1 LRLNAY
7 EKLKIENFTLF
18 KKMKPFP
25 PSPKLQILHRYPWFV
40 PLVIFLLMIE
50 VYIWSLQGL
59 KVDFHLLKD
68 SWPFI
73 TDFISRLF
81 PPNWQVLDVA
91 VQGLIETVQMSVWG
105 TTIGAILSLPIAM
118 ASANNIAPLWLRWI
132 ANLLQNAV
140 RSVPSIILGLIFV
153 AATGLGAPAGTL
165 ALSIYTIGYLAKFY
179 QQAIESVDYR
189 SLESLQ
195 VIGAS
200 RMQIAQYGILPQ
212 ILPLGLGY
220 TLWMFEYNIRAAS
233 VLGVV
238 GAGGIG
244 FQLKSYIDGFEYT
257 KATTMMLV
265 LLLVVTVIDWFSSK
279 LRRYLESM

>member
-1 LRLNAY
+1 
-7 EKLKIENFTLF
+7 
-18 KKMKPFP
+18 MKN
-25 PSPKLQILHRYPWFV
+25 SYHLQFLHRYPWFI
-40 PLVIFLLMIE
+40 PLLVLLFMMG
-50 VYIWSLQGL
+50 VYIWALQGL
-59 KVDFHLLKD
+59 KVDFELLKD
-68 SWPFI
+68 SSPYI
-73 TDFISRLF
+73 IDFISRLF
-81 PPNWQVLDVA
+81 PPDWKVLNIA
-91 VQGLIETVQMSVWG
+91 VKGLIETVQMSIWG
-105 TTIGAILSLPIAM
+105 TSIGAILSLPIAI

-179 QQAIESVDYR
+179 QQAIESVDHR

-265 LLLVVTVIDWFSSK
+265 LLVVVTVIDWFSSK

>member
-1 LRLNAY
+1 MSYFLNSPRLRR
-7 EKLKIENFTLF
+7 
-18 KKMKPFP
+18 FP
-25 PSPKLQILHRYPWFV
+25 WVI
-40 PLVIFLLMIE
+40 PLLIFLIIVA
-50 VYIWSLQGL
+50 VYIWAIQGL
-59 KVDFHLLKD
+59 KVDFEVLSS
-68 SWPFI
+68 SWPYI

-81 PPNWQVLDVA
+81 PPDLTVLDIA
-91 VQGLIETVQMSVWG
+91 IKALIETVQMSLWG
-105 TTIGAILSLPIAM
+105 TTIGAILSLPIAV
-118 ASANNIAPLWLRWI
+118 ASANNVAPHWLQWL
-132 ANLLQNAV
+132 ANLLQNTV

-165 ALSIYTIGYLAKFY
+165 ALGIYTIGYLAKFY
-179 QQAIESVDYR
+179 QQAIEAVEPR
-189 SLESLQ
+189 SLESLK

-200 RMQIAQYGILPQ
+200 RLQIAQYGIVPQ
-212 ILPLGLGY
+212 VLPLGLGY

-265 LLLVVTVIDWFSSK
+265 LLVVVTVIDAFSSQ
-279 LRRYLESM
+279 LRRHLDSM

>member
-1 LRLNAY
+1 MKNKSFNSQLLN
-7 EKLKIENFTLF
+7 
-18 KKMKPFP
+18 
-25 PSPKLQILHRYPWFV
+25 RYTW
-40 PLVIFLLMIE
+40 LINLAMLLIIVG
-50 VYIWSLQGL
+50 VYIWALQGL
-59 KVDFHLLKD
+59 KVDLELLKN
-68 SWPFI
+68 SGPYI
-73 TDFISRLF
+73 IDFIVRLF
-81 PPNWQVLDVA
+81 PPDWKVVDIA
-91 VQGLIETVQMSVWG
+91 IKALIETIQMSVWG
-105 TTIGAILSLPIAM
+105 TSIGAILSVPIAI
-118 ASANNIAPLWLRWI
+118 ASANNVAPLWLRWL

-179 QQAIESVDYR
+179 QQAIEAVDSR

-200 RMQIAQYGILPQ
+200 RIQIAQYAILPQ
-212 ILPLGLGY
+212 VLPLVLGY

-265 LLLVVTVIDWFSSK
+265 LLVVVTVIDVVSSK
-279 LRRYLESM
+279 LRRHLDSM

>member
-1 LRLNAY
+1 
-7 EKLKIENFTLF
+7 
-18 KKMKPFP
+18 MKN
-25 PSPKLQILHRYPWFV
+25 SYHLEVLHRYPWFIPV
-40 PLVIFLLMIE
+40 VVVLFMIG
-50 VYIWSLQGL
+50 VYIWALQGL
-59 KVDFHLLKD
+59 KVDFQLLKD
-68 SWPFI
+68 SCPYI
-73 TDFISRLF
+73 IDFISRLF
-81 PPNWQVLDVA
+81 PPDWKVLNIA
-91 VQGLIETVQMSVWG
+91 VKGLIETVQMSIWG
-105 TTIGAILSLPIAM
+105 TSIGAILSLPIAI

-132 ANLLQNAV
+132 ANLFQNAV

-165 ALSIYTIGYLAKFY
+165 ALSIYSIGYLAKFY
-179 QQAIESVDYR
+179 QQAIESVDNR
-189 SLESLQ
+189 SLDSLQ

-200 RMQIAQYGILPQ
+200 RIQITQYGILPQ

-265 LLLVVTVIDWFSSK
+265 LLVVVTVIDWFSSK

>member
-1 LRLNAY
+1 MSRLLNS
-7 EKLKIENFTLF
+7 KLFR
-18 KKMKPFP
+18 
-25 PSPKLQILHRYPWFV
+25 RYPWV
-40 PLVIFLLMIE
+40 NPLLILLILVI
-50 VYIWSLQGL
+50 VYGWALRGL
-59 KVDFHLLKD
+59 KVDFELLRS
-68 SWPFI
+68 SWPYI

-81 PPNWQVLDVA
+81 PPDPA
-91 VQGLIETVQMSVWG
+91 VIDIAIKALIETVQMSLWG
-105 TTIGAILSLPIAM
+105 TTIGAIISLPIAV
-118 ASANNIAPLWLRWI
+118 ASANNVAPRWLQWL

-165 ALSIYTIGYLAKFY
+165 ALGIYTIGYLAKFY
-179 QQAIESVDYR
+179 QQAIEAVDYR

-195 VIGAS
+195 VMGAS
-200 RMQIAQYGILPQ
+200 RFQVAQYGILPQ
-212 ILPLGLGY
+212 VLPLGLGY

-244 FQLKSYIDGFEYT
+244 FQLKSYIDGFEYN

-265 LLLVVTVIDWFSSK
+265 LLVVVTVIDSFSSQ
-279 LRRYLESM
+279 LRRRLDSM

>member
-1 LRLNAY
+1 
-7 EKLKIENFTLF
+7 
-18 KKMKPFP
+18 MKN
-25 PSPKLQILHRYPWFV
+25 SYHLQFLHRYPWFI
-40 PLVIFLLMIE
+40 PLLVLLFMIG
-50 VYIWSLQGL
+50 VYIWALQGL
-59 KVDFHLLKD
+59 KVDFELLKD
-68 SWPFI
+68 SSPYI
-73 TDFISRLF
+73 IDFISRLF
-81 PPNWQVLDVA
+81 PPDWKVLNIA
-91 VQGLIETVQMSVWG
+91 VKGLIETVQMSIWG
-105 TTIGAILSLPIAM
+105 TSIGAILSLPIAI
-118 ASANNIAPLWLRWI
+118 ASASNIAPLWLRWI

-179 QQAIESVDYR
+179 QQAIESVDHR

-200 RMQIAQYGILPQ
+200 RIQIAQYGILPQ

-265 LLLVVTVIDWFSSK
+265 LLVVVTVIDWFSSK